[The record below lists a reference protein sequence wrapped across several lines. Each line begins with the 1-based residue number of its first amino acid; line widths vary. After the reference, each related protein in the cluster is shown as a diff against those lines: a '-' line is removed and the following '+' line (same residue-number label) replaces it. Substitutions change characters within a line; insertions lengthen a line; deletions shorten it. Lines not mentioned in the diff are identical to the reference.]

1 MRDITTINNYRRLL
15 TVHEV
20 AERLNLRESTIRM
33 WLLKRRLPRVRCG
46 RAVRVPAEA
55 VERFIQ
61 ENTIS
66 AREASNGR

>member
-1 MRDITTINNYRRLL
+1 MRDITTINNYRHLL